1 MRRYSAPA
9 EKTSSGVLIH
19 LIMGPQKMMP
29 QTVRRMLRTT
39 QEINAVCM
47 AVFIRQKS
55 LAPKRRDTTTDAPRL
70 LPVAKAMKITVI
82 G

>member
-1 MRRYSAPA
+1 
-9 EKTSSGVLIH
+9 
-19 LIMGPQKMMP
+19 MGPQKMMP